1 MQYQLQLV
9 AQETL
14 YRGFLRL
21 DRYRLRHS
29 LYAGGW
35 SNELIRERVESFR
48 ASSVLPYDP
57 VRDEVV
63 LIEQFRI
70 GALEEGR
77 GAWVLEVVGGIID
90 AGETPEGV
98 AQREA
103 MEEAG
108 CPLLELEK
116 ICEFMVAPGT
126 STERIHLFCARVDAG
141 QAVGIHGVHHE
152 GEDIRVEVLGFAA
165 AMAELYGGRI
175 NSTSTIVAMQW
186 LALNRDSLRARWL
199 GSTQP

>member
-1 MQYQLQLV
+1 MQFEVQIV
-9 AQETL
+9 ASETL
-14 YRGFLRL
+14 YKGFLQMN
-21 DRYRLRHS
+21 RYRLRHS

-35 SNELIRERVESFR
+35 SNELVRERVESFR

-57 VRDEVV
+57 ERDEIV

-90 AGETPEGV
+90 AGETPEQV
-98 AQREA
+98 AARES

-108 CPLLELEK
+108 CPLLDLVK
-116 ICEFMVAPGT
+116 ICELMVAPGT
-126 STERIHLFCARVDAG
+126 STERIHLFCARVDSAK
-141 QAVGIHGVHHE
+141 AAGIHGVHQE
-152 GEDIRVEVLGFAA
+152 GEDIRVEVLGFEA

-175 NSTSTIVAMQW
+175 NSTSTIIAMQW
-186 LALNRDSLRARWL
+186 LALNRDRLRAEWL
-199 GSTQP
+199 DHDSA